1 MVCALVAWWFI
12 SGLTV
17 KINTVFIT
25 SERRNQ
31 NIRGKNKEAGEAV
44 PIWQTTSCCWAVV
57 YASTAAHILYLLW
70 SWMLCSVISECLHKA
85 SSCVCASAF
94 LRLCLAGNQKES
106 LMSYALN
113 KVWHIPFVNCQT
125 LYWCLYCLCCHAY
138 WVWWTKDLAV
148 FTQLALAATECGEL
162 TGFFPRRTQP
172 LPLPPRHNTVV
183 WWWHL

>member
-1 MVCALVAWWFI
+1 
-12 SGLTV
+12 
-17 KINTVFIT
+17 VFIT

-31 NIRGKNKEAGEAV
+31 NIRGKKIREAGEAV

-138 WVWWTKDLAV
+138 WVWWTKRPCCLYPVGTGCYRMRGVDRV
-148 FTQLALAATECGEL
+148 FPQKNPASPSSTQTQHCGM
-162 TGFFPRRTQP
+162 
-172 LPLPPRHNTVV
+172 VV
-183 WWWHL
+183 AFVGSQ